1 MLEFMKWVKTSQI
14 RYNPENPRT
23 IKGERFA
30 KLKRSLIEFPE
41 MLEARTLVCITR
53 DDGKFQVI
61 GGNQRL
67 RALNDIGADEVPV
80 FLAEHWTPEQR
91 ERFVIADNV
100 NFGDWDFDELANKWG
115 EEQLAAWG
123 VDIPTE
129 KETELEMKECCPT
142 CGK

>member
-1 MLEFMKWVKTSQI
+1 MKWYNITEI
-14 RYNPENPRT
+14 RYNPNNPRT
-23 IKGERFA
+23 LKSEKFA
-30 KLKRSLIEFPE
+30 KLKRSLIEFPD
-41 MLEARTLVCITR
+41 MLEARMLVCFTR
-53 DDGKFQVI
+53 EDGKLQVI

-67 RALNDIGADEVPV
+67 RALNDIGAKEVPV
-80 FLAEHWTPEQR
+80 YLADHWTPEQR

-115 EEQLAAWG
+115 EEKLSAWG

-129 KETELEMKECCPT
+129 KETEIEMKECCPT